1 MLDFSNVACQTFA
14 LAKSRK
20 VNMACCP
27 ELSDPI
33 PAAIP
38 DIDAEGG
45 GPSWALPQKENEQPT
60 MVPPAEQTWTFLPV
74 SNVAFDS

>member
-1 MLDFSNVACQTFA
+1 MMLDFSNVACQTFA

-45 GPSWALPQKENEQPT
+45 VPS
-60 MVPPAEQTWTFLPV
+60 
-74 SNVAFDS
+74 